1 MSAHSALVGGSTA
14 GRLLNCPGSHR
25 AIAALPP
32 AAEITSEYAEQGTAL
47 HEVMA
52 LIMRRAKAKPHLTHG
67 DLRRFANT
75 LVGKHFHDRDLSQ
88 EDCDTRIIPALTALE
103 RLEQR
108 HSDPFPVEDYRVV
121 GVEQKVTFPGVAGGY
136 GTVDVILQNSRKVL
150 HVDWKFGAG
159 IGVRAVTKDE
169 AGELVN
175 PQLLFY
181 AAAAFASFPKYYGK
195 HRGLVLAIIQPA
207 GAEPLTDVTVDR
219 DELKQFQEDVEAAVK
234 LALRPDAPRSRGEH
248 CRFAPCK
255 VSCPLWTGP
264 LLDFTALGPRIPEQ
278 HAAPAQAPTNQPTDY
293 GVFLSAA
300 KTLADQAYLYKA
312 EIDAQLHAY
321 LTAGGVVPG
330 WRLKPKAKQRQ
341 WVDEGVVAK
350 KLYELGYKIDEI
362 WQKKLLTFASAEAV
376 ARKLGVKIPDDL
388 RVVPPSTE
396 TTIAREDDPA
406 PAVTPQVSAEQFSA
420 ALNTLITTSKQ
431 ETLK

>member
-1 MSAHSALVGGSTA
+1 VSVHSTIVGGSTC
-14 GRLLNCPGSHR
+14 GRMLNCPGSHR

-32 AAEITSEYAEQGTAL
+32 AVEITSQYAEQGTAL

-67 DLRRFANT
+67 DLRRFAHT
-75 LVGKHFHDRDLSQ
+75 LVGKHFHDRELSQ
-88 EDCDTRIIPALTALE
+88 DDCDTRIIPALTALE
-103 RLEQR
+103 RLEQK
-108 HSDPFPVEDYRVV
+108 HSAPFPVEDYRVIA
-121 GVEQKVTFPGVAGGY
+121 VEQKVTFPGVAGGY
-136 GTVDVILQNSRKVL
+136 GTVDVILQNSNKVL

-181 AAAAFASFPKYYGK
+181 AAAAFSSFPKYYGK
-195 HRGLVLAIIQPA
+195 SRELVLAIVQPA

-264 LLDFTALGPRIPEQ
+264 LLDFTALGPRIPAQ
-278 HAAPAQAPTNQPTDY
+278 PAPGTPGTDEPTDY

-330 WRLKPKAKQRQ
+330 WKLKPKVKQRQ
-341 WVDEGVVAK
+341 WIDESVVSTR
-350 KLYELGYKIDEI
+350 LYNLGYKIDEI
-362 WQKKLLTFASAEAV
+362 WQKKLLTFAQAEAI
-376 ARKLGVKIPDDL
+376 ARRLGTKIPDNL

-420 ALNTLITTSKQ
+420 ALNTLITTNKQ
-431 ETLK
+431 EILK